1 LQFSHLPSVRLEEET
16 ARLREQPVRA
26 PEDAALVR
34 TENEYLLELRDAKQQ
49 LVVANLRAQTLAE
62 EADQANRL
70 KDEFVSTISHELRTP
85 LTAIVGWARMLR
97 LNQVK
102 TERVPHAVEAIER
115 NAAMLAHLIEDLL
128 DASRI
133 AKGTPRLHSGQ
144 VDLVAVAQA
153 ALDTIKPAA
162 AAKDIHVQLS
172 AEASSTNLVIG
183 DARRLQQVV
192 WNLLS
197 NAVKFTPCG
206 GRVDIDVLR
215 VAASMEI
222 RISDTGQ
229 GIGAEFIPL
238 VFDRFRQA
246 NGSLTR
252 REGGLGL
259 GMAIVREI
267 VELHGGHVHAESPG
281 LDCGTTITVTIPI
294 LPMIETHRSPDM
306 PRARATTP
314 GATRLDDVRVL
325 VVDDNLDAR
334 EVTTVVLE
342 AAGATVTSVSSAREA
357 LAVLEVIRPDA
368 LVSDIGLPD
377 QDGYALIRQIRRHEA
392 EHGGFLPA
400 IALTAYARAEDRARA
415 IAGGFQAHMAKP
427 AEPSALTNAIAAVTF
442 TGCPRP

>member
-1 LQFSHLPSVRLEEET
+1 MRPQHVPRKRLPGFGNSSS
-16 ARLREQPVRA
+16 ARLKRPHRSRR
-26 PEDAALVR
+26 R
-34 TENEYLLELRDAKQQ
+34 TSICSSSATRSSNW
-49 LVVANLRAQTLAE
+49 VVASLRAQTLTE
-62 EADQANRL
+62 EAEQANRL
-70 KDEFVSTISHELRTP
+70 KDEFVSTVSHELRTP

-102 TERVPHAVEAIER
+102 TERVTHAIETIER
-115 NAAMLAHLIEDLL
+115 NAAALAHLIEDLL

-133 AKGTPRLHSGQ
+133 ERGKLRLDSGQ
-144 VDLVAVAQA
+144 VNLVAVAQA

-172 AEASSTNLVIG
+172 ADASSTSLVIG

-206 GRVDIDVLR
+206 GRVDIDVRR

-229 GIGAEFIPL
+229 GIGAEFVPL

-259 GMAIVREI
+259 GMALVRQI
-267 VELHGGHVHAESPG
+267 VELHGGHVQAESAG

-294 LPMIETHRSPDM
+294 LPVIQTHRSPDM
-306 PRARATTP
+306 PCAHATTP
-314 GATRLDDVRVL
+314 GATRLDHVRVL
-325 VVDDNLDAR
+325 VVDDNIDGR
-334 EVTTVVLE
+334 ELTTMVLE
-342 AAGATVTSVSSAREA
+342 DAGATVTSVSSAHEA
-357 LAVLEVIRPDA
+357 LAVLEVVRPDA

-392 EHGGFLPA
+392 GHGGFLPA
-400 IALTAYARAEDRARA
+400 IALTAHARAEDRARA
-415 IAGGFQAHMAKP
+415 IAAGFQAHIAKP
-427 AEPSALTNAIAAVTF
+427 AEPAELTNAIAAVTF